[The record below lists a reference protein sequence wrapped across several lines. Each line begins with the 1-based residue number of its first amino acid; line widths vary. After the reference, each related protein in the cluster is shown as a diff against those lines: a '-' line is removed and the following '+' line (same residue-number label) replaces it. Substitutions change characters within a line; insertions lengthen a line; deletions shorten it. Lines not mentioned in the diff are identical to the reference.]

1 MSAEKRGMDTE
12 AGTWELI
19 LFVAESKDTARYRAE
34 RLNSV
39 FEKYL
44 QTGYR
49 IELVSLL
56 DSPEK
61 ALQYDIIAV
70 PTLIR
75 LKPEPVIRIVGDFTD
90 PCQLMKALGMPFP
103 ENM

>member
-1 MSAEKRGMDTE
+1 M
-12 AGTWELI
+12 WEMI
-19 LFVAESKDTARYRAE
+19 LFVAEPENTARHRTE

-39 FEKYL
+39 FERYL

-49 IELVSLL
+49 FDLVSLL

-90 PCQLMKALGMPFP
+90 PLQLMKALGIPPP
-103 ENM
+103 ETM